1 MEKFMGLWAGLT
13 IIIGLLAVSLEAS
26 WSLWFNVGLSMIVIA
41 LIALAYCGINA
52 TATLWFNIMH
62 KLHMPA

>member
-1 MEKFMGLWAGLT
+1 MEKFIGLWVGLT

-52 TATLWFNIMH
+52 TMED
-62 KLHMPA
+62 

>member
-1 MEKFMGLWAGLT
+1 MEKFIGLWAGLT
-13 IIIGLLAVSLEAS
+13 IIIGLLAVSLETS

-52 TATLWFNIMH
+52 TMED
-62 KLHMPA
+62 